1 MKKHYCT
8 NLFSITLS
16 LLLFLS
22 ITITAQTN
30 VSGLIS
36 SNTTWLLT
44 GSPYIITGNVLVN
57 NSAVLTIEPGVVVK
71 FNTGTS
77 LQIDGTIIARGVS
90 DNNIIFTSN
99 ASIPA
104 AGDWGYVYFS
114 DASSDAVFDVNE
126 DYASGSILEYVIVEF
141 GGGAQVDNNGT
152 IRLENAHPFINHS
165 KIRNNTMTGIT
176 GWMLS
181 GNLRI
186 TNNLIFNNG
195 TTNYNAGGLYLD
207 DWSQGADVLLENNI
221 IKGNTGQSAGG
232 VYSNISQSIII
243 NNNIVDSNYSAQN
256 GAGIYFYG
264 TGLITGNIISN
275 NLANYGAGGGIWLLW
290 SNATISNNV
299 IVSNKAQGFGMGGG
313 LYIEPTDDG
322 SVNVFNNIF
331 AENLSEAEGGGICVL
346 PGYAI
351 GTTIAIT
358 HNVFTRNIAPSS
370 SAGLFSDSD
379 KNLMYNTFTENK
391 TDSFEIS
398 CAIKVNHTPLINY
411 NNIFNNDVKDV
422 FYNNNSQTY
431 TIVNAKYNWW
441 GSTNESNI
449 SSMIYD
455 WFDNSSL
462 GITDYSSFLTSP
474 NTDAPVSPPTGLSVV
489 TGDNEISLSWNPN
502 PESDIAGY
510 KIYWGLVS
518 EFPSMNSAD
527 VGNVTNYNLQSLSSG
542 KYFILVSAYDD
553 NAAAINDDPLTVT
566 NEKQTSGNESWFSAI
581 VTPELISDVANDNNI
596 NPSKFVLYQNYPNPF
611 NPSTKINFSV
621 PEKSNVI
628 INVYNA
634 LGEEVKEIVNKEF
647 EAGIHNLEFNAS
659 DLTSGV
665 YFYKLQAGS
674 FVQTKKMILLK

>member
-114 DASSDAVFDVNE
+114 DASSDAVFDVNG
-126 DYASGSILEYVIVEF
+126 DYAGGSILEYVIVEF

-152 IRLENAHPFINHS
+152 IRLENAHPFINRS

-207 DWSQGADVLLENNI
+207 DWSQGANVLLENNI
-221 IKGNTGQSAGG
+221 IKGNTGQLAGG
-232 VYSNISQSIII
+232 IYSNISRNIII

-331 AENLSEAEGGGICVL
+331 AENLSEAEGGGIYVL

-351 GTTIAIT
+351 GTTITIT

-370 SAGLFSDSD
+370 SACLFSDSD

-398 CAIKVNHTPLINY
+398 CAIKVNNTPLINY

-441 GSTNESNI
+441 GSTNENNI

-462 GITDYSSFLTSP
+462 GITDYSSFLISP
-474 NTDAPVSPPTGLSVV
+474 NTDAPVSPPTGLSAV

-527 VGNVTNYNLQSLSSG
+527 VGNVTNYTLQSLLSG

-566 NEKQTSGNESWFSAI
+566 NEKQTGGNESWFSAI
-581 VTPELISDVANDNNI
+581 VTPELISDVANDKNI
-596 NPSKFVLYQNYPNPF
+596 NPNKFVLYQNYPNPF
-611 NPSTKINFSV
+611 NPSTKINFTV

-634 LGEEVKEIVNKEF
+634 LGEEVKELVNKEF
-647 EAGIHNLEFNAS
+647 EPGIHNLEFNAS